1 MSARRGTTA
10 TLGSV
15 SIPEP
20 PTDDV
25 KGKASP
31 SPVASRESSTAAALG
46 LLVKLRLSADVGR
59 RLEACP
65 CRGPLLDQPLPTFRR
80 GAR

>member
-25 KGKASP
+25 KGQGITLTCG
-31 SPVASRESSTAAALG
+31 VARILYHCRFWAYWPAVVVSGCRET
-46 LLVKLRLSADVGR
+46 
-59 RLEACP
+59 P
-65 CRGPLLDQPLPTFRR
+65 
-80 GAR
+80 